1 MKLLSVL
8 MLVVCLFMS
17 SAHAEIN
24 MIDPGARSSYYGN
37 FLMSYD
43 AESQTYWAMI
53 HVVNQLFGVT
63 IRHRYRVYRIAQ
75 DWSDISL
82 EFETMHSIYS
92 MVAASEGLL
101 YEREIFFNYTSSD
114 IYYYHTQSRTNKRY
128 VHYSNSLRGE
138 MNNAPL
144 YYNDI
149 GLCLYDSTN
158 NSETVLFKG
167 KAIARDNERC
177 IYQTEDGATFAFLFQ
192 SGTSIPVVIPENIS
206 RISNGY
212 MLDAENMLLYSPD
225 NSVVSVPFIA
235 GAESISMKDG
245 FLCALD
251 ASSEAVTLHYIS
263 LNHPEEVTSV
273 TLPHVYDWNLNV
285 QNGNAFFYTK
295 PGREI
300 LALDL
305 STNSFKTITLTE

>member
-8 MLVVCLFMS
+8 MVVVCLFMS

-53 HVVNQLFGVT
+53 HVVNQIFGVT
-63 IRHRYRVYRIAQ
+63 VRHRYRVYRMSQ

-92 MVAASEGLL
+92 MVAAPEGLL
-101 YEREIFFNYTSSD
+101 YEREIYFVYISSD
-114 IYYYHTQSRTNKRY
+114 IYYYHTQSRENKRCVSY
-128 VHYSNSLRGE
+128 VLCGA
-138 MNNAPL
+138 MDNAPL
-144 YYNDI
+144 YYRDI
-149 GLCLYDSTN
+149 GLCSYDSMSK
-158 NSETVLFKG
+158 SETVIIKG
-167 KAIARDNERC
+167 DVIAQDNEQC
-177 IYQTEDGATFAFLFQ
+177 IYQTEDGSTFAFLFQ

-212 MLDAENMLLYSPD
+212 MLDEENMMLYSPD

-235 GAESISMKDG
+235 GAKSISMKDG